1 MTVLVSPTLPSPTI
15 HMYMDMADILQLI
28 VGCVDQLMLL
38 QSTSVIPV
46 VHAAIEIYGQPYA
59 DLNNSGF
66 TGSFVK

>member
-1 MTVLVSPTLPSPTI
+1 
-15 HMYMDMADILQLI
+15 MYMDMADILQLI
-28 VGCVDQLMLL
+28 VRCVDQLMLL

-46 VHAAIEIYGQPYA
+46 VHAAIEIYAPPYA

>member
-28 VGCVDQLMLL
+28 VRCVDQLMLL

-46 VHAAIEIYGQPYA
+46 VHAAIEIYAPPYA